1 MQKLH
6 KTSIVR
12 QRMLRMKKRKRILRR
27 QQSLREMVLLAKQQT
42 DAWDRLQDTK
52 EPSAETE

>member
-12 QRMLRMKKRKRILRR
+12 QRMLRMKKRKRVIRR

-42 DAWDRLQDTK
+42 DAWDQLHDTT

>member
-27 QQSLREMVLLAKQQT
+27 QQSLREMVLLAKQET

>member
-12 QRMLRMKKRKRILRR
+12 QRMLRMKKRKRVLRR

-42 DAWDRLQDTK
+42 DAWDQLHDTT